1 MPVTTRQ
8 EYLLELQIAVQ
19 ARLTGDATLM
29 AIIMGV
35 FDIASEGQTPPYIT
49 YGQHIGGPMPTFG
62 HVNSES
68 LFLLDIFSGA
78 GSDDECYQ
86 ILAEVRRLLE
96 TTPSN
101 PPLALPDYGMAYLR
115 CEWSTILHETDY
127 QIRHMP
133 VRFRT
138 KATEL

>member
-1 MPVTTRQ
+1 MPATRQ
-8 EYLLELQIAVQ
+8 EYLLELQIAVD
-19 ARLTGDATLM
+19 ARLMGDSTLM
-29 AIIMGV
+29 GMITGT
-35 FDIASEGQTPPYIT
+35 FDIAPEKQTPPYIT
-49 YGQHIGGPMPTFG
+49 YGQHVGGTLPTFG

-86 ILAEVRRLLE
+86 ILAEVRRLIE
-96 TTPSN
+96 TRPGNTP
-101 PPLALPDYGMAYLR
+101 LVLPDYGVSYLK

-127 QIRHMP
+127 NIRHMP